1 MCMYIIYKD
10 QQPLV
15 LMLCV
20 NPGPQA
26 RQARALSGSHD
37 LGPLSCFFLLVMIP
51 ASIVTRCRLAKHL
64 HYLIKSPW

>member
-1 MCMYIIYKD
+1 MCMYTIYKD

-26 RQARALSGSHD
+26 RQARALSGSHN
-37 LGPLSCFFLLVMIP
+37 LGPLSCFFF
-51 ASIVTRCRLAKHL
+51 ASYDTSIYNYPLQTC
-64 HYLIKSPW
+64 